1 MSNTVVLD
9 VDGTLVDTN
18 YHHTVAWL
26 RAFRSVDVTVPAWR
40 VHRAIGMGGDKLVAA
55 VAGDKVEQDHGDEVR
70 QAWERHFDEMLD
82 EVQPLEGAH
91 RLVRA
96 ATDLGLTVVLASS
109 GKRKHVEHYLKL
121 IDPGDIAW
129 TSADDVEDTKPAPD
143 LIEVALRQVRGSRAV
158 GEGTRA
164 VGEGFRAVV
173 VGDSVWDC
181 EAAGRA
187 GLPSIGLL
195 TGGFG
200 EDELI
205 DRGASAVYA
214 DLDTLRAELADLPF
228 GEVAEPNA

>member
-26 RAFRSVDVTVPAWR
+26 RAFRGVDVTVPAWR
-40 VHRAIGMGGDKLVAA
+40 VHRAIGMGGDRLVAA
-55 VAGDKVEQDHGDEVR
+55 VAGDKVERDHGDAVR
-70 QAWERHFDEMLD
+70 AAWERHFDEMLD
-82 EVQPLEGAH
+82 EIQPLEGAH

-96 ATDLGLTVVLASS
+96 ATDLGLAVVLASS

-121 IDPGDIAW
+121 IDPGDVAS
-129 TSADDVEDTKPAPD
+129 TSSDDVEDSKPAPD
-143 LIEVALRQVRGSRAV
+143 LIKVALREVKS
-158 GEGTRA
+158 T
-164 VGEGFRAVV
+164 RAVV

-181 EAAGRA
+181 EAAVHA

-200 EDELI
+200 EEELV
-205 DRGASAVYA
+205 DSGASAVYS
-214 DLDTLRAELADLPF
+214 DLDSLRAELADLPF
-228 GEVAEPNA
+228 AELAEPEA

>member
-26 RAFRSVDVTVPAWR
+26 RAFRGIGLTVPAWR
-40 VHRAIGMGGDKLVAA
+40 VHRSIGMGGDKLVAA

-70 QAWERHFDEMLD
+70 AAWERCFDGLLD
-82 EVQPLEGAH
+82 EIQPLEGAH

-96 ATDLGLTVVLASS
+96 ALDQGLAVVLASS

-121 IDPGDIAW
+121 LDPGDVAW
-129 TSADDVEDTKPAPD
+129 TSADDVEDSLPAPD
-143 LIEVALRQVRGSRAV
+143 LIEVALREVRGD
-158 GEGTRA
+158 
-164 VGEGFRAVV
+164 RAVV
-173 VGDSVWDC
+173 IGDSVWDC
-181 EAAGRA
+181 EAANRV

-200 EDELI
+200 EDELF
-205 DRGASAVYA
+205 DRGASAVYP
-214 DLDTLRAELADLPF
+214 DLDTLRAELTDLPF
-228 GEVAEPNA
+228 AEVTGPNA

>member
-26 RAFRSVDVTVPAWR
+26 RAFREADLTVPAWK
-40 VHRAIGMGGDKLVAA
+40 VHRSIGMGGDRLVAA
-55 VAGDKVEQDHGDEVR
+55 VAGDQVERDHGDAVR
-70 QAWERHFDEMLD
+70 AAWERHFDEMLD
-82 EVQPLEGAH
+82 EIQPFEGAH
-91 RLVRA
+91 RLIRA
-96 ATDLGLTVVLASS
+96 ATDLGFAVVLASS

-129 TSADDVEDTKPAPD
+129 TSSDDVEDSKPAPD
-143 LIEVALRQVRGSRAV
+143 LIEVALREARGSRAV
-158 GEGTRA
+158 
-164 VGEGFRAVV
+164 VI
-173 VGDSVWDC
+173 GDSVWDC

-200 EDELI
+200 EDELMG
-205 DRGASAVYA
+205 RGASAVYP
-214 DLDTLRAELADLPF
+214 DLDRLRAELADLPF
-228 GEVAEPNA
+228 AAVREPNA

>member
-26 RAFRSVDVTVPAWR
+26 RAFRTVDVTVPGWR

-55 VAGDKVEQDHGDEVR
+55 VAGDKVEQDHGDKLR
-70 QAWERHFDEMLD
+70 QAWERYFDEMLD
-82 EVQPLEGAH
+82 EIQPLEGAH
-91 RLVRA
+91 RLIRA

-121 IDPGDIAW
+121 LDPGDVAW
-129 TSADDVEDTKPAPD
+129 TTSDDVEDSKPAPD
-143 LIEVALRQVRGSRAV
+143 LIEVALRKVE
-158 GEGTRA
+158 GE
-164 VGEGFRAVV
+164 RAVV

-181 EAAGRA
+181 EAAARV

-200 EDELI
+200 EDELV
-205 DRGASAVYA
+205 DSGASAVYQ
-214 DLDTLRAELADLPF
+214 DLDTLRAELSDLPF
-228 GEVAEPNA
+228 AVVEEPDA